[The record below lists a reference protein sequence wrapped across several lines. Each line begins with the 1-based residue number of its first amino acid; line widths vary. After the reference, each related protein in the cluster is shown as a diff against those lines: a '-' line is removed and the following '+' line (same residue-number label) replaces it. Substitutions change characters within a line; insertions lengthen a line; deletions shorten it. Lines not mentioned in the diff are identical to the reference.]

1 MSNGLPF
8 DFDSLTWLLPGTLV
22 DHQTNQ
28 DDPPPSLQPR
38 YRAFITTTRRS
49 ATVRRIGTLPLTVPA
64 AWVLPST
71 GRSNTRPA
79 SSARQLPEFH
89 TGAQAELTPP
99 SCRTATWPGMQDPT
113 RLVPGQQ
120 LDPGFGHHRYA
131 YDTSSVVY
139 SRSSSRLTPD
149 TSRVPFPQAPHHGSL
164 PQQVTVVCDL
174 PLRGRS
180 RRANLHHQCST
191 ASGFSVFYIGA
202 SFSALGAP
210 SSANRSNQTVGYSRA
225 IHMSKP

>member
-1 MSNGLPF
+1 M
-8 DFDSLTWLLPGTLV
+8 DT
-22 DHQTNQ
+22 
-28 DDPPPSLQPR
+28 
-38 YRAFITTTRRS
+38 
-49 ATVRRIGTLPLTVPA
+49 
-64 AWVLPST
+64 
-71 GRSNTRPA
+71 
-79 SSARQLPEFH
+79 
-89 TGAQAELTPP
+89 
-99 SCRTATWPGMQDPT
+99 
-113 RLVPGQQ
+113 LVPGQQ

-180 RRANLHHQCST
+180 RRANLHLQCST

-202 SFSALGAP
+202 SFSALGAL
-210 SSANRSNQTVGYSRA
+210 SSAYLIVTGV
-225 IHMSKP
+225 PVLVCP

>member
-1 MSNGLPF
+1 M
-8 DFDSLTWLLPGTLV
+8 TTKR
-22 DHQTNQ
+22 T
-28 DDPPPSLQPR
+28 R
-38 YRAFITTTRRS
+38 TTRPLRS
-49 ATVRRIGTLPLTVPA
+49 SPVTEPSSLLRGGPPLCA
-64 AWVLPST
+64 ASVLCPSQFQLLGVLPST

-202 SFSALGAP
+202 SFSALGAQ
-210 SSANRSNQTVGYSRA
+210 SSANRTVMTCPCACVRLHQSTHR
-225 IHMSKP
+225 S